1 MTQQEIQITMK
12 GIYLTQ
18 EGKQEIEA
26 KIAELE
32 QFSPIDTFE
41 DYTNFGKKQQ
51 LKEILS
57 SATIL
62 PVEESWQKVKHFYT
76 GDSVKSSKKY
86 PQGVIIQPKQ

>member
-1 MTQQEIQITMK
+1 MVKFKTMK
-12 GIYLTQ
+12 GIYLTE
-18 EGKQEIEA
+18 EGKKEIEA

-62 PVEESWQKVKHFYT
+62 PVEESWGIVEKQTNMMDEHQLRFI
-76 GDSVKSSKKY
+76 Y
-86 PQGVIIQPKQ
+86 PQGVVIYKK